1 MLRIE
6 NAVQLTRGELAHKV
20 DISYFEKLQPY
31 AKKVKQGDLFIAYN
45 TDDIELAMKNG
56 AHGILTTT
64 DKNDDNQSTAWIK
77 VRDIEKASFD
87 LLKYELLNHKCDFI
101 VCDKLVFEIAQ
112 TIIKQDNIVFL
123 DKSKPQEFFEKLYI
137 SPITAVI
144 SFNEDLMQYLSSD
157 EHKFFHTPRKHDF
170 VVRKSTPL
178 SCEILYNE
186 VVNIPY
192 PEIFLQYLKGAIELA
207 KELGILAQIKHLPKL
222 ECFEPVFVSSN
233 LTECDYGKSSQVI
246 IFSNNTTNKIL
257 TDLADFITLN
267 TSWGERFFAFP
278 ISRNECNPTHAIVYT
293 YTDKSDI
300 LNLLEDE
307 KFCYALISDISK
319 DDIVKQKQNA
329 QPSLFD

>member
-20 DISYFEKLQPY
+20 DISYFEKLQPH
-31 AKKVKQGDLFIAYN
+31 AKKIKQGDLFLAFN
-45 TDDIELAMKNG
+45 TDEIEIAIKNG
-56 AHGILTTT
+56 AHGVLTTL
-64 DKNDDNQSTAWIK
+64 DREDSAHGSAWIK

-112 TIIKQDNIVFL
+112 NIIKQDNIVFL
-123 DKSKPQEFFEKLYI
+123 DRSKPQDFFEKLYI
-137 SPITAVI
+137 SQIQTVV
-144 SFNEDLMQYLSSD
+144 SYDEELMQYLSSD
-157 EHKFFHTPRKHDF
+157 EHKFFHTPRKHGF

-186 VVNIPY
+186 VISVPY
-192 PEIFLQYLKGAIELA
+192 PEILLQYLKGAIELA

-222 ECFEPVFVSSN
+222 DCFEPVFVTSSLN
-233 LTECDYGKSSQVI
+233 ECDYGKSSQVI

-257 TDLADFITLN
+257 SDLADFIALN
-267 TSWGERFFAFP
+267 TSWGERFFAFSV
-278 ISRNECNPTHAIVYT
+278 SRKECNPEHAIAYT
-293 YTDKSDI
+293 YTDIQDI

-307 KFCYALISDISK
+307 KFCYALISDIK
-319 DDIVKQKQNA
+319 KEDIVKQKQNS
-329 QPSLFD
+329 QLSLFD